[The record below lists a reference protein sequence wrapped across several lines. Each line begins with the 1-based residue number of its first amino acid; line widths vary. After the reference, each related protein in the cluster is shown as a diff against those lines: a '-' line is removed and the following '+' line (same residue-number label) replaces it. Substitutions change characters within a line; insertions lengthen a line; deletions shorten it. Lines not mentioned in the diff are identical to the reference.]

1 MKCVATI
8 KNGNIESIDKV
19 SDGYTRN
26 GSCIDIVLKGK
37 DRTFEVK
44 KGLKDG
50 VYYCPKEL
58 WKQKVRDLGKANANS
73 DTVAETKATKATKT
87 KKAKKETK

>member
-8 KNGNIESIDKV
+8 KNGNIESIDRV

-26 GSCIDIVLKGK
+26 GSCIDIIVKGK
-37 DRTFEVK
+37 DKVFTVK
-44 KGLKDG
+44 DLKDG

-58 WKQKVRDLGKANANS
+58 WKQKVRDLGKSKA
-73 DTVAETKATKATKT
+73 DTVAEAKATKT

>member
-26 GSCIDIVLKGK
+26 DSCIDIVLKGK

-58 WKQKVRDLGKANANS
+58 WKQKVRDLGKARVDTN
-73 DTVAETKATKATKT
+73 TVAEKATKT
-87 KKAKKETK
+87 KKAKKEAK

>member
-58 WKQKVRDLGKANANS
+58 WKQKVRDLGKAKANT
-73 DTVAETKATKATKT
+73 DTVAETKATKT

>member
-26 GSCIDIVLKGK
+26 GSCIDIVVNGK
-37 DRTFEVK
+37 DKVFTVK
-44 KGLKDG
+44 DLKDG

-58 WKQKVRDLGKANANS
+58 WKQKVRDLGKAKA
-73 DTVAETKATKATKT
+73 DTVTETKATKT

>member
-8 KNGNIESIDKV
+8 KNGNIVSIDKV
-19 SDGYTRN
+19 NDGYTRN
-26 GSCIDIVLKGK
+26 GSCIDIVVNGK
-37 DRTFEVK
+37 DKVFTVK
-44 KGLKDG
+44 DLKDG

-58 WKQKVRDLGKANANS
+58 WKQKVRDLGKAKAKANT
-73 DTVAETKATKATKT
+73 DTVAETKATKT

>member
-26 GSCIDIVLKGK
+26 GSCIDIVVKGK
-37 DRTFEVK
+37 DKTFEVK

-58 WKQKVRDLGKANANS
+58 WKQKVRDAGKVKAA
-73 DTVAETKATKATKT
+73 TVAETKATKT
-87 KKAKKETK
+87 KKAKKEAK

>member
-26 GSCIDIVLKGK
+26 GSCIDVTLKGK
-37 DRTFEVK
+37 DKTFEVK

-50 VYYCPKEL
+50 VYYCPREL
-58 WKQKVRDLGKANANS
+58 WKQRVRDLGKVTLTMS
-73 DTVAETKATKATKT
+73 DDLIKT

>member
-58 WKQKVRDLGKANANS
+58 WKQKVRDLGKAKV
-73 DTVAETKATKATKT
+73 DTNTAAETKATKT

>member
-19 SDGYTRN
+19 NDGYTRN

-58 WKQKVRDLGKANANS
+58 WKQKVRDLGKAKV
-73 DTVAETKATKATKT
+73 DTNTAAETKATKT
-87 KKAKKETK
+87 KKAKKEAK

>member
-8 KNGNIESIDKV
+8 KNGNIVSIDKV

-26 GSCIDIVLKGK
+26 GSCIDIIVNGK
-37 DRTFEVK
+37 DKTFSVK
-44 KGLKDG
+44 DLKDG

-58 WKQKVRDLGKANANS
+58 WKQKVRDAGKVKAA
-73 DTVAETKATKATKT
+73 TVAETKATKT

>member
-1 MKCVATI
+1 MKRVATI
-8 KNGNIESIDKV
+8 KKSNIESIDKV

-58 WKQKVRDLGKANANS
+58 WKQKVRDLGKAHT
-73 DTVAETKATKATKT
+73 DTVTETKATKT
-87 KKAKKETK
+87 KKVKKEAK

>member
-26 GSCIDIVLKGK
+26 GSCIDIVVKGK
-37 DRTFEVK
+37 DKVFTVK
-44 KGLKDG
+44 DLKDG

-58 WKQKVRDLGKANANS
+58 WKQKVRDLGKS
-73 DTVAETKATKATKT
+73 KTGTVAETKATETTKATKT
-87 KKAKKETK
+87 KKAKKEAK

>member
-58 WKQKVRDLGKANANS
+58 WKQKVRDLGKAHT
-73 DTVAETKATKATKT
+73 DTVAETKATKT
-87 KKAKKETK
+87 KKAKKEVK

>member
-19 SDGYTRN
+19 NDGYTGN
-26 GSCIDIVLKGK
+26 GSCIDLIVKGK
-37 DRTFEVK
+37 DKTFAVK
-44 KGLKDG
+44 DLKDG

-58 WKQKVRDLGKANANS
+58 WKQRVRDAGKVKAA
-73 DTVAETKATKATKT
+73 TATTAETKATKT

>member
-26 GSCIDIVLKGK
+26 GSCIDVVVKGK
-37 DRTFEVK
+37 DKVFTVK
-44 KGLKDG
+44 DLKDG

-58 WKQKVRDLGKANANS
+58 WKQKVRDLGKAKANT

>member
-8 KNGNIESIDKV
+8 KNGNIVSIDKV

-26 GSCIDIVLKGK
+26 GSCIDIIVNGK
-37 DRTFEVK
+37 DKTFSVK
-44 KGLKDG
+44 DLKDG

-58 WKQKVRDLGKANANS
+58 WKQKVRDVGKAKAKT
-73 DTVAETKATKATKT
+73 DTVAETKVTKT